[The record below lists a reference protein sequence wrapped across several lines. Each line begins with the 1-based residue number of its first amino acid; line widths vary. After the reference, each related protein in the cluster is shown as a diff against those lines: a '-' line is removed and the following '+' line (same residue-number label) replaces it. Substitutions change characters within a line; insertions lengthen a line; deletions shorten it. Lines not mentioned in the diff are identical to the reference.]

1 MLGMELK
8 ISIDIQLPPVCEAN
22 EFNIFYHH
30 PEQIMD
36 MKHER
41 RAVGVLPNRFETE
54 NALLEI
60 QNSGFPMDNVSVL
73 GRNADGEELVAGV
86 EVSTS
91 IDNKAEK
98 GAVAGAVTG
107 GALGGVTGLLVGLG
121 TLAIPGVG
129 PVLLAGA
136 AATTL
141 ATTLAGTAIGAGG
154 ASLLGALIGLGIPDN
169 EAKAYNDLLDQ
180 GYYLI
185 IVDGTE
191 TQVLSAGE
199 ILNRKGVRQWQ
210 VYHVTDASGK
220 HANNLL

>member
-1 MLGMELK
+1 
-8 ISIDIQLPPVCEAN
+8 
-22 EFNIFYHH
+22 
-30 PEQIMD
+30 MD

-41 RAVGVLPNRFETE
+41 RAVGVFPNRFETE

-60 QNSGFPMDNVSVL
+60 QSSGFPMDNVSVI
-73 GRNADGEELVAGV
+73 GRNVDGEEVIAGV
-86 EVSTS
+86 EVHKN
-91 IDNKAEK
+91 IDNKADE

-136 AATTL
+136 AATAL

-169 EAKAYNDLLDQ
+169 EAKVYGDLLEQ

-191 TQVLSAGE
+191 TQVLHAGE

-210 VYHVTDASGK
+210 VYDVTNASGK

>member
-1 MLGMELK
+1 
-8 ISIDIQLPPVCEAN
+8 
-22 EFNIFYHH
+22 
-30 PEQIMD
+30 MD

-41 RAVGVLPNRFETE
+41 RAVGVFSNRLDTE
-54 NALLEI
+54 SALLEI
-60 QNSGFPMDNVSVL
+60 KNSGFSMDNVSVV
-73 GRNADGEELVAGV
+73 GRNADPEDEVAGV
-86 EVSTS
+86 AVHKS
-91 IDNKAEK
+91 IDNKADE

-129 PVLLAGA
+129 PILLAGA

-169 EAKAYNDLLDQ
+169 DAKVYGDLLEQ

-185 IVDGTE
+185 VIDGTE
-191 TQVLSAGE
+191 TQVRHAGE
-199 ILNRKGVRQWQ
+199 ILTRQGIKQWQ
-210 VYHVTDASGK
+210 VYDANNAPGK

>member
-1 MLGMELK
+1 
-8 ISIDIQLPPVCEAN
+8 
-22 EFNIFYHH
+22 
-30 PEQIMD
+30 MD

-41 RAVGVLPNRFETE
+41 RAVGVFANRLETE

-60 QNSGFPMDNVSVL
+60 KSSGFPMDNVSVV
-73 GRNADGEELVAGV
+73 GRNADTEDKVAGV
-86 EVSTS
+86 EVHKS
-91 IDNKAEK
+91 IDNKADE

-107 GALGGVTGLLVGLG
+107 GTLGGITGLLVGLG

-154 ASLLGALIGLGIPDN
+154 ASLLGALIGLGVPDN
-169 EAKAYNDLLDQ
+169 DAQVYSDLLER
-180 GYYLI
+180 GYYLVV
-185 IVDGTE
+185 VDGTE
-191 TQVLSAGE
+191 TQVRHAGE
-199 ILNRKGVRQWQ
+199 ILTRKGISQWQ
-210 VYHVTDASGK
+210 VYDVTNASGK

>member
-1 MLGMELK
+1 MLRSVIK
-8 ISIDIQLPPVCEAN
+8 DIDLRLPPVCEAN
-22 EFNIFYHH
+22 ESYIFHHH
-30 PEQIMD
+30 PEKIMD
-36 MKHER
+36 IKHER
-41 RAVGVLPNRFETE
+41 RAVGIFPNRFEVE
-54 NALLEI
+54 NALAEI
-60 QNSGFPMDNVSVL
+60 KSSGFPMDNVAVV
-73 GRNADGEELVAGV
+73 GRNADTDDQVAGV
-86 EVSTS
+86 EVHKS
-91 IDNKAEK
+91 IDNKADE

-129 PVLLAGA
+129 PVVLAGA
-136 AATTL
+136 AATAL

-169 EAKAYNDLLDQ
+169 EAKVYGDLLEQ

-191 TQVLSAGE
+191 AQVLNAGE
-199 ILNRKGVRQWQ
+199 ILNRQGVREWQ
-210 VYHVTDASGK
+210 MYDVTNAAGK

>member
-1 MLGMELK
+1 
-8 ISIDIQLPPVCEAN
+8 
-22 EFNIFYHH
+22 
-30 PEQIMD
+30 MD

-60 QNSGFPMDNVSVL
+60 QSSGFPMDNVSVV

-86 EVSTS
+86 KVHKS
-91 IDNKAEK
+91 IDNKADE

-136 AATTL
+136 AATAL

-169 EAKAYNDLLDQ
+169 EAKVYGDLLEQ

-210 VYHVTDASGK
+210 VYDVTNAAGK